1 MDIIFKFIH
10 IKQCSFS
17 LLMKL
22 GKKLMLKFSFALNK
36 A

>member
-22 GKKLMLKFSFALNK
+22 GKKIDTEIFFRAK
-36 A
+36 